1 MNKNSMKRLLSL
13 FLCLALIAA
22 MALSMTGCKD
32 DSKEPTEPTTTEA
45 PIENEGTVLGE
56 GATSFA
62 FTVVDVEGNE
72 SHFTIKTDKKTVGE
86 ALLELGIIDGE
97 QGDYGLYVKTV
108 GGKTLDYDKDGM
120 YWSFYVNGNYAM
132 SGVDTTPIVAGE
144 TYAFKA
150 ENA

>member
-32 DSKEPTEPTTTEA
+32 DSKKPTEPTTTEA
-45 PIENEGTVLGE
+45 PIENEATVLGE

-72 SHFTIKTDKKTVGE
+72 SHFTIKTDKETVGE
-86 ALLELGIIDGE
+86 ALLELGMIA
-97 QGDYGLYVKTV
+97 GDAYDTGILVNTV
-108 GGKTLDYDKDGM
+108 NGKYLDYAVDGK
-120 YWSFYVNGNYAM
+120 YWAFYIGDEYAM
-132 SGVDTTPIVAGE
+132 EGVDATKIDPTV
-144 TYAFKA
+144 TYSFRA
-150 ENA
+150 E